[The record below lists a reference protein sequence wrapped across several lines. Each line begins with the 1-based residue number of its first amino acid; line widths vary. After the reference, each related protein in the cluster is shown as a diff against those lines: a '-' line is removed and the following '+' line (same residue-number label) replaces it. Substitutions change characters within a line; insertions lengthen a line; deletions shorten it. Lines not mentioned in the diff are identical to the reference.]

1 MTLKKGTQIKITATV
16 EDLMMVG
23 ISKYYSERIINSEG
37 TIIDHLWGETF
48 LVEIDERRWSIRRR
62 FFELIEGGRQ

>member
-1 MTLKKGTQIKITATV
+1 MTLEKGTRIKITATV

-37 TIIDHLWGETF
+37 TIIEHLWGETF
-48 LVEIDERRWSIRRR
+48 QVEIDGRRWSIRRI
-62 FFELIEGGRQ
+62 FFKLIEGERQ